1 MATVKLRAPLK
12 DLAGGNREVAIDGA
26 SVGEILREL
35 ERQHP
40 KIEGWVLDE
49 HGRVRRH
56 VNVFVDGERVRE
68 DAAVASDATVHV
80 LPSISGGI
88 EMTELLVGTKKG
100 LFVLRGRRRRGEAVR
115 GGRARL
121 PRQRRGVRDPRP
133 SDSGATSR
141 P

>member
-1 MATVKLRAPLK
+1 VATVKLRAPLK
-12 DLAGGNREVAIDGA
+12 DLAGGNREVAIDGS
-26 SVGEILREL
+26 SVGEVLREL

-80 LPSISGGI
+80 LPSISGG
-88 EMTELLVGTKKG
+88 E
-100 LFVLRGRRRRGEAVR
+100 R
-115 GGRARL
+115 
-121 PRQRRGVRDPRP
+121 
-133 SDSGATSR
+133 
-141 P
+141 